1 MRRSKQGLRSM
12 TGGAWSKAI
21 AGVLCAMALSFVA
34 AKAKTFDVSGTYSGT
49 LFGALNIDVST
60 GTVTSADIIEKDGGG

>member
-1 MRRSKQGLRSM
+1 M

-34 AKAKTFDVSGTYSGT
+34 AKANTFDVSGTYSGT

-60 GTVTSADIIEKDGGG
+60 GTVTSADIIEKDGGGWRAGPL

>member
-1 MRRSKQGLRSM
+1 MC
-12 TGGAWSKAI
+12 AI
-21 AGVLCAMALSFVA
+21 ALSFVA
-34 AKAKTFDVSGTYSGT
+34 AKANTFDVSGTYSGT